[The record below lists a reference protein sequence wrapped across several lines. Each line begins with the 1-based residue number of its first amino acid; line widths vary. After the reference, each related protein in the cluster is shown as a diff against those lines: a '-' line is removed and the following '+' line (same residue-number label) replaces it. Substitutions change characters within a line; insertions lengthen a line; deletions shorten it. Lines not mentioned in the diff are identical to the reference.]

1 MKIVLHFAVIS
12 ILASCNQGARRPAN
26 FALVTGASDDLVRLS
41 EQVLED
47 VESEGFTDKT
57 CHAYLTR
64 LESQLDHI
72 DVRQHRRSVLVANGA
87 KIADASWKIRTTLHG
102 KLPSLPRECA
112 LQLQANF
119 RQLRFI
125 EDYVQELSSD
135 VTHQTPNEIAFT
147 QQPVPMKEHP
157 PFYVTRLAIPGAV
170 FEDGDVFVTRGVSFL
185 SSMIARM
192 GVRPS
197 QFSHIVFLHENPTTK
212 KMETIESYV
221 GVGVQFYDMDFALKN
236 ENARILWLRSKDR
249 ALAKRASSM
258 IGPLVR
264 DRIAKGQTIRYD
276 YELNFDDPATMSC
289 AEVSQVAFKLASQGE
304 IKIPF
309 YPNEI
314 AGATP
319 LVSRLR
325 IPPGPTFEPGD
336 LELDPRFEIVG
347 EFQDLR
353 LTRDSRQK
361 DTIMSE
367 MFRWMDAEGY
377 VLHESMN
384 SRLARGPI
392 HKIRRTPL
400 WPLVQK
406 MLKLSDFSKEIP
418 SNMLGAVTLINQ
430 ISEVLLEELKKQDI
444 AFEQEHGIPMPPVV
458 MARALEEWRKKDLA
472 LYQNRATRSESK
484 IHKFLRPR
492 G

>member
-1 MKIVLHFAVIS
+1 MKIAFHFVVIS
-12 ILASCNQGARRPAN
+12 LLASCNQSARKPAN
-26 FALVTGASDDLVRLS
+26 FALTTGASDDLLRMS

-47 VESEGFTDKT
+47 VESQAFTDQT
-57 CHAYLTR
+57 CRSYLTR
-64 LESQLDHI
+64 LESQLDQI
-72 DVRQHRRSVLVANGA
+72 DVRQFRRSSLVANGA
-87 KIADASWKIRTTLHG
+87 KIADVSWKIRTTLHG
-102 KLPSLPRECA
+102 KLATLPSDCA

-125 EDYVQELSSD
+125 EDYVQELATD
-135 VTHQTPNEIAFT
+135 VTHLAPSEIAFD
-147 QQPVPMKEHP
+147 QQPVPLKDTP
-157 PFYVTRLAIPGAV
+157 PFYVGRLAIPGAV

-192 GVRPS
+192 GIRPS
-197 QFSHIVFLHENPTTK
+197 QFSHIVFLHENPITK
-212 KMETIESYV
+212 KIETIESYV
-221 GVGVQFYDMDFALKN
+221 GAGVQFYEIDFALKN

-249 ALAKRASSM
+249 ALAKRASTM
-258 IGPLVR
+258 IGSLVR
-264 DRIAKGQTIRYD
+264 ERISKGQTIRYD
-276 YELNFDDPATMSC
+276 YELDFDDPTTMSC
-289 AEVSQVAFKLASQGE
+289 AEVSQVAFKLGSNGE
-304 IKIPF
+304 IKIPL

-367 MFRWMDAEGY
+367 LFRWMDQEGY
-377 VLHESMN
+377 ILHETLN

-392 HKIRRTPL
+392 HKIRKTPL

-418 SNMLGAVTLINQ
+418 SNMLGAVTLINE
-430 ISEVLLEELKKQDI
+430 ISGVLLEELKKQDL
-444 AFEQEHGIPMPPVV
+444 AFEQEHGMPMPPVV

-484 IHKFLRPR
+484 IHKVLRPR
-492 G
+492 S